1 MIAQVAGKVV
11 GKTPRSVVVQASG
24 VGYEIFCTK
33 DLLTRLPDGKE
44 VGLFTYLNVREDA
57 LELYGF
63 ASQNDLAFFKLL
75 LGVSGI
81 GPKSALNILEVA
93 KPDDIRRAVVAQD
106 AGNLHALHGL
116 GKKTAEKL
124 VVELKDKLEA
134 IEPGGSTMSDDQAV
148 LEAIVNLGYS
158 TNEARSALQATKGV
172 AGGLEAKV
180 KAALKALSRS

>member
-11 GKTPRSVVVQASG
+11 GKTPRSVVVSASG

-33 DLLTRLPDGKE
+33 DLLSKLPDGRE

-63 ASQNDLAFFKLL
+63 TSSNDLAFFKLL
-75 LGVSGI
+75 LTVSGV

-106 AGNLHALHGL
+106 AGNLHAVHGL

-124 VVELKDKLEA
+124 VVELKDKLES
-134 IEPGGSTMSDDQAV
+134 IEPGGSSMSDDQAV

-158 TNEARSALQATKGV
+158 TSEARAALQATKGV
-172 AGGLEAKV
+172 SGGLEAKV
-180 KAALKALSRS
+180 KAALKSLSRS

>member
-11 GKTPRSVVVQASG
+11 AKTPRSVVVSAGG

-33 DLLTRLPDGKE
+33 DLLARLADGKE
-44 VGLFTYLNVREDA
+44 VGLFTHLNVREDA

-63 ASQNDLAFFKLL
+63 ASQADLSFFKLL
-75 LGVSGI
+75 LTVSGV

-106 AGNLHALHGL
+106 AGKLHVVHGL

-124 VVELKDKLEA
+124 VIELKDKLEG
-134 IEPGGSTMSDDQAV
+134 IELGAGYSDEQAV

-158 TNEARSALQATKGV
+158 AAEARQAV
-172 AGGLEAKV
+172 RRIAGEPGTLADKV
-180 KAALKALSRS
+180 KAALKVLSRT